1 MGIFTL
7 VAVKNAPIKPD
18 FEKAKAHRVQAEEV
32 ESRLESMTTEQYS
45 RLDIIEHCPRIL
57 IEGGAGTGKTFIAG
71 YVANRQAFSN
81 QRVLLLCKVFIQRLV
96 DQRQGG
102 DFALSGRAT
111 GSRFDRKSLRQEVA
125 WGKPGNLVWFKII
138 EISLRVFVFV

>member
-7 VAVKNAPIKPD
+7 VGVKNAPIRPD
-18 FEKAKAHRVQAEEV
+18 FEKAKALRVQAEEV

-81 QRVLLLCKVFIQRLV
+81 QQVLLLCKVFIQRLV

-111 GSRFDRKSLRQEVA
+111 GSRLRQEGA
-125 WGKPGNLVWFKII
+125 STGSRFDKKSPGVNPATWYGSK
-138 EISLRVFVFV
+138 S